1 LTGTTA
7 TPHPRLPSPRYW
19 LLRCVC
25 LVNLALT
32 AFGNPAAA
40 GLLIDGMRDLEVTVF
55 WCTIKRDS
63 TPLGPKTRWICNTFR
78 LAQQANKW
86 RNTGC
91 EKRDLDLPGDPF
103 MTISS

>member
-1 LTGTTA
+1 
-7 TPHPRLPSPRYW
+7 
-19 LLRCVC
+19 
-25 LVNLALT
+25 
-32 AFGNPAAA
+32 
-40 GLLIDGMRDLEVTVF
+40 MRDLEVTVF

-63 TPLGPKTRWICNTFR
+63 TPLGPKTRWMCNTDR

-103 MTISS
+103 MIGLIVMGGVMRRTEPYPS